1 MSMPS
6 IDDKHETEEEDMEQ
20 ETPETDK
27 SEDEDSETGTGSE
40 EEEDESSGKWSWWFY
55 FSNEM
60 PYENCGTFCG
70 YRHQQWFHSGKPSPF
85 SLHSNPLSLNLM

>member
-1 MSMPS
+1 MRSCYKHTAILTLERFLFRVVAFPQMSMPS

-40 EEEDESSGKWSWWFY
+40 EEEDESSGK
-55 FSNEM
+55 
-60 PYENCGTFCG
+60 
-70 YRHQQWFHSGKPSPF
+70 
-85 SLHSNPLSLNLM
+85 